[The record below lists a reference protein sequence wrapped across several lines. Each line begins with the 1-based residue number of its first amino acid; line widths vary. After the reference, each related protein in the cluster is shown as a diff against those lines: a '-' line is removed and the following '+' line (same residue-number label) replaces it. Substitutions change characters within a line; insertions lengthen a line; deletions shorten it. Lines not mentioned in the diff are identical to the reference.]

1 MIMWIYNSS
10 CFITWKMYF
19 DIVAGVIAF
28 AFNAESFAIAI
39 LVFFLFF
46 LLVTFSW
53 RSAEK
58 LFSKRFLVSYQENVW
73 PRSDSFLGHTKM
85 SFRKYCSTSCY
96 SRRVW
101 HMTQLMHGN
110 QHSKHPKK
118 YKKQSARNSER
129 SKPVDGRRYCLK
141 LFILLLIGIFGQTAE
156 GSLEEI

>member
-1 MIMWIYNSS
+1 MWIYNSS

-19 DIVAGVIAF
+19 NIVAGVIAF

-39 LVFFLFF
+39 LVFFLLF
-46 LLVTFSW
+46 LLVTFSRRIVIQCFMIIHKESMW
-53 RSAEK
+53 
-58 LFSKRFLVSYQENVW
+58 L
-73 PRSDSFLGHTKM
+73 RSDSFLDQAKM
-85 SFRKYCSTSCY
+85 SSRKYCSKSCY
-96 SRRVW
+96 SRCVW

-118 YKKQSARNSER
+118 YKKQSARNSET
-129 SKPVDGRRYCLK
+129 SKPADGRRYCLK